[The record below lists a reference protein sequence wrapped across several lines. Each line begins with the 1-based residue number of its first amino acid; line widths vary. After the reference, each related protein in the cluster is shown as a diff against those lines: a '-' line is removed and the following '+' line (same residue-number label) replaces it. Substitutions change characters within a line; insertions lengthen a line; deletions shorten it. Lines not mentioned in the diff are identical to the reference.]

1 MDNFVLSRIVSFF
14 RVHVV
19 ALERQISQM
28 GRAKFHCAYCDR
40 AFEDSQ
46 DARKR
51 HFKGRNHR
59 ANVKLW
65 YDSFA
70 GT

>member
-1 MDNFVLSRIVSFF
+1 
-14 RVHVV
+14 
-19 ALERQISQM
+19 M